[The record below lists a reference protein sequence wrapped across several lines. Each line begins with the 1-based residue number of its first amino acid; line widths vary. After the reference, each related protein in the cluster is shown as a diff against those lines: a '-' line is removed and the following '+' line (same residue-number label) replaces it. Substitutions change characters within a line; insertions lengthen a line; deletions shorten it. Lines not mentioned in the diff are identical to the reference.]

1 MRRLLIFLLLFIPLT
16 AFAAE
21 NLTGLSMSGKTV
33 VVKDGLAFTPYNIA
47 GNATVVNGTI
57 ADGESFITLGH
68 TAAATI
74 LYTPAVGQFFCI
86 TQTGASTT
94 TATVLL
100 PSGLTWNGTNRGATF
115 NAAAETLFG
124 FRASSSRVIIMENVG
139 TVGFSN

>member
-1 MRRLLIFLLLFIPLT
+1 MKRLLFFVLILLPLT

-33 VVKDGLAFTPYNIA
+33 VVKDGLAFTPYNIE

-57 ADGESFITLGH
+57 ADGESFITLGQ
-68 TAAATI
+68 TESATI

-124 FRASSSRVIIMENVG
+124 FRASSSRVIIVENVG

>member
-1 MRRLLIFLLLFIPLT
+1 MKRLLIFLLLLIPLT

-21 NLTGLSMSGKTV
+21 NLTGLSMSGKNV
-33 VVKDGLAFTPYNIA
+33 VVKDGLEFTPFAIT

-57 ADGESFITLGH
+57 ADGESFITLGQ
-68 TAAATI
+68 TENATI

-115 NAAAETLFG
+115 NAAAETLIG